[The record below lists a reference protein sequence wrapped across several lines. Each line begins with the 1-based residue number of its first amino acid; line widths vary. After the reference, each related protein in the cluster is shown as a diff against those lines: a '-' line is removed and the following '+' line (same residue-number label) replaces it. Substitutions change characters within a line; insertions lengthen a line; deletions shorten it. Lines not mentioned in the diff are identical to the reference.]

1 MIRKAMGLVGTALC
15 LAIVVPLVTGGQPAG
30 ATSHHD
36 TAGIAVT
43 IKSHTRFAL
52 SNGFVG
58 LTFEATD
65 AGVSYLDPSQSNLP
79 SFLAEL
85 GPGDLRFGGQSSDLN
100 VAWQPDPTQPL
111 PAWASSGITPGDLAT
126 IASLAKAT
134 GWSVDLGVNL
144 LHYDPAAAANEVQVA
159 QSTLGASLHDVEIGN
174 EPDLYIYF
182 ESTLTIPVVGIPTTY
197 PAYLTNWDANVAAIT
212 AADPGVKFAG
222 PDFFLSYWIPQ
233 LTRQSETGL
242 SEYTQH
248 VYPQD
253 DCGGAVISPQQLL
266 ADGSFSTEN
275 YLITQALAGAK
286 HRNLPLVLDEFNS
299 ISCGSSSPAAYEFAS
314 SLWAVHALL
323 DAAAQGVTSVN
334 MQMDADNCSSY
345 TPLCVPNPAQP
356 GTMEPLPIFY
366 GMQLVSSLEGGTF
379 LKTKVSPTD
388 PLPDGVSEYALRLPD
403 GNAAVVVD
411 NTTDAPVSDLSLQL
425 GRHAQ
430 LVSTQLLTAPSID
443 ATDGV
448 TLTTSTPTSS
458 AATDLTVPAASAE
471 VFTLAP

>member
-1 MIRKAMGLVGTALC
+1 
-15 LAIVVPLVTGGQPAG
+15 
-30 ATSHHD
+30 
-36 TAGIAVT
+36 
-43 IKSHTRFAL
+43 
-52 SNGFVG
+52 
-58 LTFEATD
+58 
-65 AGVSYLDPSQSNLP
+65 
-79 SFLAEL
+79 
-85 GPGDLRFGGQSSDLN
+85 
-100 VAWQPDPTQPL
+100 
-111 PAWASSGITPGDLAT
+111 
-126 IASLAKAT
+126 
-134 GWSVDLGVNL
+134 
-144 LHYDPAAAANEVQVA
+144 VA
-159 QSTLGASLHDVEIGN
+159 QSTLGAALHDVEIGN